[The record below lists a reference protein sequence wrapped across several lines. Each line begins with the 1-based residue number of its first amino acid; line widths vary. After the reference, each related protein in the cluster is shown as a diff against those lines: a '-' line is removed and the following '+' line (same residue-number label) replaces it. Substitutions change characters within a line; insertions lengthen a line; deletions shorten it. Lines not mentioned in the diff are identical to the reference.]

1 MTNKKTFSAI
11 FNFIPPLKLIRHHPK
26 TREEGK
32 KLTFTK
38 INTPYNI
45 QIHDTK
51 TSQPNLLSIL
61 CFRTHQCNRRIKNVD
76 RVY

>member
-1 MTNKKTFSAI
+1 MTNKKTSSAI

-38 INTPYNI
+38 INTAI
-45 QIHDTK
+45 QHTN
-51 TSQPNLLSIL
+51 T
-61 CFRTHQCNRRIKNVD
+61 
-76 RVY
+76 